1 MISEYERLGKEISTI
16 QARLK
21 QLPEGKLLCTRNGT
35 HIKWYHSDGHIQ
47 TYIPKKNRQFA
58 EQLAERR
65 YLTLLLEE
73 DMQEQKAIQ
82 MYLKHH
88 PKSGADEL
96 LKATSTYQELLSNV
110 FQSTSQQIKSWIN
123 SPYEKNELYPERLKF
138 ETYFGIS
145 VRSKS
150 EAIIAMTLQNNKIP
164 FRYECALEIGNIK
177 IYPDFT
183 IIHPGI
189 GEIFYWE
196 HFGMMDMEKY
206 ARQAVS
212 KLKLYME
219 NGYLIS
225 QNLIITSETREKPF
239 TPMDA
244 EKVIQ
249 RYFT

>member
-47 TYIPKKNRQFA
+47 TYIPKNNRKFA

-65 YLTLLLEE
+65 YLSHLLEE
-73 DMQEQKAIQ
+73 DIQEQSAIQ
-82 MYLKHH
+82 MYLRHH
-88 PKSGADEL
+88 PKNTADEM
-96 LKATSTYQELLSNV
+96 LKQSSIYKELLSPV
-110 FQSTSQQIKSWIN
+110 FQSTSQNIQDWVN
-123 SPYEKNELYPERLKF
+123 SPYEKNEKYPERLIF
-138 ETYFGIS
+138 ETNFGIS

-150 EAIIAMTLQNNKIP
+150 EAIIAMMLQSNKIP
-164 FRYECALEIGNIK
+164 FRYECALEMEKTK

-183 IIHPGI
+183 IMHPRS

-196 HFGMMDMEKY
+196 HFGMMDVEEYVK
-206 ARQAVS
+206 QAVS
-212 KLKLYME
+212 KLQLYMR
-219 NGYLIS
+219 NGYLLS
-225 QNLIITSETREKPF
+225 QNLIITSETKEKPF

-244 EKVIQ
+244 EKVVQ
-249 RYFT
+249 RYF